1 MKLEE
6 LKKISNPDKVY
17 KKFKKMG
24 FKGTISVST
33 RKDKKY
39 MVISPDGKK
48 VHFGSTM
55 EDYTYHNDKDRLNNF
70 RNRNKKWKDY
80 PIYSPAYLSYYLLW

>member
-24 FKGTISVST
+24 FKTIQYT
-33 RKDKKY
+33 LKK
-39 MVISPDGKK
+39 
-48 VHFGSTM
+48 
-55 EDYTYHNDKDRLNNF
+55 
-70 RNRNKKWKDY
+70 
-80 PIYSPAYLSYYLLW
+80 